1 MKDFIKWLGVNEKVA
16 KVAVWMLIFMVFLI
30 LTNAMLES
38 LGFPN
43 YQITYDNLKEIDT
56 NIFLENII
64 SWIIVLLN
72 FYSLV
77 LLVFRVKE
85 AKSIF
90 KYSILYLF
98 LNIIITK
105 ISNDIIVQA
114 FIITFL
120 ILFSYLYSNKNKK
133 YILYA
138 AISII
143 VNIFIQGVC
152 YIIKIKLIDFH
163 TLSNFTQAILSID
176 YFLIMAIIILV
187 KEIYLKKRGEKRC
200 GMDTVCS
207 GGANSTKKTKSP
219 KKQLKN

>member
-16 KVAVWMLIFMVFLI
+16 KVAVWMLIFMVTLI
-30 LTNAMLES
+30 IFNAAFES

-56 NIFLENII
+56 NIMLENIV
-64 SWIIVLLN
+64 SWIIIVLN
-72 FYSLV
+72 FYSLA

-105 ISNDIIVQA
+105 MSNDIIVQA

-138 AISII
+138 IISIVINVI
-143 VNIFIQGVC
+143 VQGIWFAVKAKFVDFSTVNNI
-152 YIIKIKLIDFH
+152 
-163 TLSNFTQAILSID
+163 TQAVLTID
-176 YFLIMAIIILV
+176 YFIIMAVIILV
-187 KEIYLKKRGEKRC
+187 KEIYVKKRGEKKC
-200 GMDTVCS
+200 GMDTVYY
-207 GGANSTKKTKSP
+207 GLVNSTKKTKSP